1 MELIQ
6 SPYILSIIGGCLIGA
21 AAGTYYLFLGRIFG
35 ISGFIFSLLEKP
47 ISIRVFSLLGL
58 LASGIILNYLGL
70 FNEINEVASY
80 KTLLIA
86 GFFVGY
92 GSYIGNG
99 CTSGH
104 GICGISRFSKR
115 SIVSVL
121 TFMTSAILTLFII
134 KKLGL

>member
-6 SPYILSIIGGCLIGA
+6 SPYILAIIGGCLIGV